1 MQIELETKIIEWISG
16 AALVIEV
23 LAVTIIVIAIF
34 GGLFQYLKHM
44 FISHKV
50 LDERFNAYRKTLGRA
65 LLLGL
70 EILVAADI
78 IKTVALDTTVESVM
92 ILGVLV
98 LIRIFLGWSLI
109 VELEG
114 RWPWQ
119 PKLGDKWDS
128 ENDVADEQSDG

>member
-1 MQIELETKIIEWISG
+1 MHQTIEANILDLISA
-16 AALVIEV
+16 AALIIEV
-23 LAVTIIVIAIF
+23 LAVSIILIAIF
-34 GGLFQYLKHM
+34 GGLLQYLKHM
-44 FISHKV
+44 FFSHKV
-50 LDERFNAYRKTLGRA
+50 LDERFNAYRETLGRA

-78 IKTVALDTTVESVM
+78 IKTVALDTTAESVLV
-92 ILGVLV
+92 LGVLV

-119 PKLGDKWDS
+119 PKSKGADGDQD
-128 ENDVADEQSDG
+128 DGVEETT